1 MDQFRQNKT
10 NINKSNKR
18 RKNVKEKFNKD
29 NLENELKKLKDD
41 NLRHLAEIDN
51 LRKRFDKEKEDI
63 FKYAITDFANEII
76 LVVDNFERVID
87 NISSIDKKN
96 NEKLKSLINGIE
108 LTFKDFISTLE
119 KFEIKKIDA
128 LGKKFDPNFH
138 QAIFED
144 QETEK
149 TEGEIIKVI
158 QSGYTIKERLLRPA
172 SVGIAKKKTLKKKII
187 FFVVG
192 YLYKDKKT
200 IIYSSLY

>member
-1 MDQFRQNKT
+1 MEQFRQNKT

-96 NEKLKSLINGIE
+96 NGKLKSLINGIE

-138 QAIFED
+138 QAVSEEINNDKEVD
-144 QETEK
+144 
-149 TEGEIIKVI
+149 EIIKVI
-158 QSGYTIKERLLRPA
+158 QDGYLIKDRLLRPA
-172 SVGIAKKKTLKKKII
+172 SVVVIAKKDENKKK
-187 FFVVG
+187 
-192 YLYKDKKT
+192 
-200 IIYSSLY
+200 

>member
-1 MDQFRQNKT
+1 MEQFRQNKT

-96 NEKLKSLINGIE
+96 NGKLKSLINGIE

-149 TEGEIIKVI
+149 TEGEIINQI

-172 SVGIAKKKTLKKKII
+172 SVGIAKKKTLKKN
-187 FFVVG
+187 
-192 YLYKDKKT
+192 
-200 IIYSSLY
+200 

>member
-96 NEKLKSLINGIE
+96 NEKYCIIPDKNM
-108 LTFKDFISTLE
+108 FVFFFISE
-119 KFEIKKIDA
+119 FRENNQI
-128 LGKKFDPNFH
+128 
-138 QAIFED
+138 
-144 QETEK
+144 
-149 TEGEIIKVI
+149 
-158 QSGYTIKERLLRPA
+158 TIKINFLRDDF
-172 SVGIAKKKTLKKKII
+172 L
-187 FFVVG
+187 
-192 YLYKDKKT
+192 
-200 IIYSSLY
+200 